1 MFKVTEKQR
10 EALEKPSRENIEYI
24 IEWIKK
30 KVNVVNTAA
39 INPKSFDTDHY
50 EDLLDLYDIMRK
62 KDQFTMSELDSI
74 LTELGKMR
82 KR

>member
-1 MFKVTEKQR
+1 MTGKPR
-10 EALEKPSRENIEYI
+10 EALEEASRENIEYI

-39 INPKSFDTDHY
+39 INPKSFDTDQY
-50 EDLLDLYDIMRK
+50 EDLLDLYELMRK
-62 KDQFTMSELDSI
+62 KNHFTMSELDSI

>member
-1 MFKVTEKQR
+1 MTEKQR